1 MRKNLHKPKM
11 IIWLFHQANK
21 SKNFIL
27 MKMNNLSGKFF
38 RLTMPLAFTAIL
50 FTGCSKTLT
59 TNADSLYV
67 PTAAD
72 ATSTATLA
80 DLQAG
85 RTLFINDCGRCHS
98 LYSPDSFS
106 PASWKSI
113 VPGMASRA
121 GLSTTQASQ
130 VSKYVTRGL

>member
-1 MRKNLHKPKM
+1 
-11 IIWLFHQANK
+11 
-21 SKNFIL
+21 
-27 MKMNNLSGKFF
+27 MKMNIHPGKIS
-38 RLTMPLAFTAIL
+38 RVAMLLAIIAIL
-50 FTGCSKTLT
+50 FTGCSKSLT

-72 ATSTATLA
+72 ATPTATLA

-85 RTLFINDCGRCHS
+85 RTLFANNCGRCHS

-106 PASWKSI
+106 AASWKSI

-121 GLSTTQASQ
+121 GLSSAQASQ
-130 VSKYVTRGL
+130 VIKYVTRGQ

>member
-1 MRKNLHKPKM
+1 MR
-11 IIWLFHQANK
+11 
-21 SKNFIL
+21 
-27 MKMNNLSGKFF
+27 MNNLSGKFF
-38 RLTMPLAFTAIL
+38 RIVMPLAFTSIL
-50 FTGCSKTLT
+50 FAGCSKTLT
-59 TNADSLYV
+59 TNQDSLYV

-72 ATSTATLA
+72 ATPTASLT

-85 RTLFINDCGRCHS
+85 RTLFINSCGRCHS

-106 PASWKSI
+106 ATSWKSI

-121 GLSTTQASQ
+121 GLSATQASE

>member
-1 MRKNLHKPKM
+1 
-11 IIWLFHQANK
+11 
-21 SKNFIL
+21 
-27 MKMNNLSGKFF
+27 MKMNNLSIKIF
-38 RLTMPLAFTAIL
+38 RLSMPFAFTAII